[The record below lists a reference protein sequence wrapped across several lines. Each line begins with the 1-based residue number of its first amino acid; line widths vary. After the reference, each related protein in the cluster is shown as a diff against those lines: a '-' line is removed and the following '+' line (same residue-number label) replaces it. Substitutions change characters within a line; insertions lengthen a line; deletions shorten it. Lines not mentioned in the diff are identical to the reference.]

1 MEQDIFKQM
10 IEESDRIL
18 KSLSEPIETNDLK
31 DSMEKVTNTEE
42 PIDTLN
48 DMQSYIKASMLQ
60 KLQEKKKQTSNT
72 YNVNTRIC
80 LAYDTYD
87 NWRKSDRIL
96 LRGEIAIVTYPYN
109 KIELRIGD
117 GETHVLDCPRLS

>member
-1 MEQDIFKQM
+1 M

-18 KSLSEPIETNDLK
+18 KSLSAPIEDNDLK
-31 DSMEKVTNTEE
+31 DSIEKVTNTEE

-60 KLQEKKKQTSNT
+60 KLQEKKKQTSKT
-72 YNVNTRIC
+72 YNLNTRIC

-87 NWRKSDRIL
+87 NWKKSDRIL
-96 LRGEIAIVTYPYN
+96 LRGEVAIVAYPYN
-109 KIELRIGD
+109 KVELRIGD
-117 GETHVLDCPRLS
+117 GETHILDCAKLP